1 MRQMSKWMCGAALA
15 LVLAG
20 CGTAQV
26 ARPLPEAQA
35 TPAPAVESHWGFND
49 ARTEAERDGYRPP
62 AKLAVLLP
70 MSGELATA
78 AGPVRD
84 GLLAAYYAERR
95 AKPELVF
102 YDTAGTPSGAISA
115 RDRAIAEGADQIL
128 GPLGRDEVSVLFG
141 SPPAVPM
148 LALNRGNTAPPDNAA
163 DFSLAPEDEGAAA
176 AAYLLGRNA
185 RQVLVLSN
193 GDDHARRSVDAFR
206 KALEAGGGAIAATL
220 AVTGEDPGD
229 QTPALRAA
237 ASREGGIDAVLFA
250 LRGSEAR
257 LLTPQLFASGLGH
270 KPMVANSQLSSGT
283 GKSEEDIAL
292 DGIVFAS
299 ENWTLRGVPNLPS
312 PATLAGDLPT
322 ARGPAA
328 RLFAFGYDAWLLSS
342 YLQHLAADPAA
353 RVEGATGR
361 LSLDASG
368 NVVRVPA
375 WATFRGGMVVPV
387 PSTGG

>member
-26 ARPLPEAQA
+26 ARPLPEGPA
-35 TPAPAVESHWGFND
+35 TPTPVVESPWGFND
-49 ARTEAERDGYRPP
+49 ARAGAERDGYRPP

-70 MSGELATA
+70 MSGELETA

-95 AKPELVF
+95 IKPELVF

-141 SPPAVPM
+141 SSPAVPL

-163 DFSLAPEDEGAAA
+163 DFSLAPEDEGTAA
-176 AAYLLGRNA
+176 AAYVLGRNA

-206 KALEAGGGAIAATL
+206 KALEAGGGAIAAT
-220 AVTGEDPGD
+220 VVITGEEPGD

-237 ASREGGIDAVLFA
+237 ATREGGIDAVLFA
-250 LRGSEAR
+250 LRGNEAR
-257 LLTPQLFASGLGH
+257 LVTPQLFASGLGQ
-270 KPMVANSQLSSGT
+270 KLLVANSQLSSGT
-283 GKSEEDIAL
+283 GKSDEDVAL
-292 DGIVFAS
+292 DGIAFTT
-299 ENWTLRGVPNLPS
+299 ENWTLRGVPGLPS

-353 RVEGATGR
+353 SVEGATGR
-361 LSLDASG
+361 LSLDPSG

-375 WATFRGGMVVPV
+375 WATFRGGVVVPLAG
-387 PSTGG
+387 TGG